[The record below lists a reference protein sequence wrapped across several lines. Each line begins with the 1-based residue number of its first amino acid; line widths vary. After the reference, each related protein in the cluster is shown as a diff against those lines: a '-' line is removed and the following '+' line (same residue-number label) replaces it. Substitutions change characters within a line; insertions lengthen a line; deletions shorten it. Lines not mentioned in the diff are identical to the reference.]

1 MCLAQFPL
9 EHERVVRPR
18 LHLHQK
24 AVERRD
30 VDAGRIEAALER
42 LHERGAG
49 AGERIEHVASRPEV
63 AREQDLDQLRYEL
76 SEIGM
81 QAMDVPGALAL
92 GEFSLRPRE
101 REIELAVDRLLGRGH
116 DRLVLCPRL
125 VS

>member
-1 MCLAQFPL
+1 MDEEKIPPQRFEVVRACLDTHQ
-9 EHERVVRPR
+9 ERVE
-18 LHLHQK
+18 
-24 AVERRD
+24 AGD
-30 VDAGRIEAALER
+30 VDARGVIAGLER
-42 LHERGAG
+42 LHERRPR
-49 AGERIEHVASRPEV
+49 AGERVEHASPRRDVALEHR
-63 AREQDLDQLRYEL
+63 LDEL
-76 SEIGM
+76 GNELAEIRM